1 MKDISY
7 TIMNPFSAEIIMERI
22 PESQV
27 DSMVRYFAWLL
38 GVRVSSISVKKFPT
52 KPLTGARR

>member
-1 MKDISY
+1 
-7 TIMNPFSAEIIMERI
+7 MNPFSAEIIMERI

-27 DSMVRYFAWLL
+27 DAMVRYFAWLL